1 MGTLLYLLSYDFG
14 WSCQIFLGSFS
25 FFFSVLAF
33 LDKVCK
39 TCSLVGLF
47 FAVKATAGGWLHSH
61 PTSLWHNDRNRE
73 ILSKNLTVLPIY
85 PTHLILLLCLHSY
98 LCYIGIFCL
107 SFFVQR
113 KKIEGPNFCKY
124 DSILKAKYV
133 FWYKEKNML
142 RNMMKRFLV
151 CKSNI

>member
-1 MGTLLYLLSYDFG
+1 MSAWVHCYTCCHMILAEVAKFFWDLFPSSFQYWPSSTKFAKLAALS
-14 WSCQIFLGSFS
+14 
-25 FFFSVLAF
+25 AF
-33 LDKVCK
+33 L
-39 TCSLVGLF
+39 CSKG
-47 FAVKATAGGWLHSH
+47 HSRRLT
-61 PTSLWHNDRNRE
+61 PPPSNQPLHNDRNRE

-113 KKIEGPNFCKY
+113 KKIVGPNFCKY

-133 FWYKEKNML
+133 F
-142 RNMMKRFLV
+142 
-151 CKSNI
+151 